1 LALFY
6 RIPNYEALGISMIPV
21 DFFGCKRE
29 QIVTCSWEE
38 ACHQFPCTGITIP
51 DTSALISLSEA
62 LTGGRTFSAEPVPLS
77 IEPFYELAD
86 RLKTAVREA
95 TAEDLMDAGAR
106 WAQLSPWDQL
116 DTNPMDLAGFL
127 LQLQSLVQG
136 PGKEE
141 NSIFLSVESGDLP
154 SS

>member
-1 LALFY
+1 
-6 RIPNYEALGISMIPV
+6 
-21 DFFGCKRE
+21 
-29 QIVTCSWEE
+29 
-38 ACHQFPCTGITIP
+38 
-51 DTSALISLSEA
+51 
-62 LTGGRTFSAEPVPLS
+62 VPLS